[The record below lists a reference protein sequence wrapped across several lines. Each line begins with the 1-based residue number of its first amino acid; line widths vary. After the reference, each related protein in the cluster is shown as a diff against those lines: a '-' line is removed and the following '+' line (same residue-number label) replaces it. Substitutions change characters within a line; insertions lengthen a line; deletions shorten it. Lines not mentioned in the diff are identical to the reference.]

1 MIKAAIRSTLG
12 YLKNIPGFTT
22 NRRIVV
28 LESDDW
34 GSVRMP
40 SKSAFAILKKK
51 GYDIDSDAY
60 CLYDTLATEK
70 DLTRLFELLLKYK
83 DANGNHPII
92 TANAVVAN
100 PNFAQIRADE
110 FERYSY
116 ELFTETLKS
125 YPNCERSFELWQ
137 KGRAEGLFH
146 PQFHGRE
153 HLNVRLWMKALKM
166 GLKPALDTFELNM
179 FAVNSDE
186 TLGNRDNYMAAFDFY
201 DKLHEQEVLAIVE
214 EGMRLFKNIHG
225 YASKTFIA
233 PCYTWSNSV
242 EKKMAE
248 LGVESVQGIVKR
260 KVPKGNKSSRYR
272 TVYNYMGKKNK
283 YGQHYLM
290 RNAFMEASHN
300 KNWGADYCLK
310 SVEQAFKL
318 NKPAIISSHRVNF
331 LGSLEERNQVY
342 NFKEFEKIFST
353 ILKKWP
359 STEFMSS
366 DELGRIMGSK

>member
-1 MIKAAIRSTLG
+1 MIKTAIRSTLR
-12 YLKNIPGFTT
+12 YLKNVPGFTT

-28 LESDDW
+28 VESDDW
-34 GSVRMP
+34 GSIRMP
-40 SKSAFAILKKK
+40 SKQAFSALKKK
-51 GYDIDSDAY
+51 GYAVDNDAY
-60 CLYDTLATEK
+60 SLYDSLATER
-70 DLTRLFELLLKYK
+70 DLTRLFELLSKYK
-83 DANGNHPII
+83 DIHGRHPIL
-92 TANAVVAN
+92 TANTVVTN
-100 PNFAQIRADE
+100 PNFAQIRADR

-116 ELFTETLKS
+116 EPFTETLKS
-125 YPNCERSFELWQ
+125 YPNCAHSYALWQ
-137 KGRAEGLFH
+137 KGIAESLFH

-153 HLNVRLWMKALKM
+153 HLNVRLWLNALKA
-166 GLKPALDTFELNM
+166 GLKPAHDTFELNM
-179 FAVNSDE
+179 FAVNSNE

-201 DKLHEQEVLAIVE
+201 DPQHEQEVLAIVE
-214 EGMRLFKNIHG
+214 DGMKLFKDMHG
-225 YASKTFIA
+225 YTSKTFIA

-248 LGVESVQGIVKR
+248 LGVEAVQGIVKR
-260 KVPKGNKSSRYR
+260 KVPKSSKYKIA
-272 TVYNYMGKKNK
+272 YNYMGKKNK

-290 RNAFMEASHN
+290 RNAFMEASHD

-310 SVEQAFKL
+310 SVELAFRL

-331 LGSLEERNQVY
+331 LGGLNEKNQLD

-366 DELGRIMGSK
+366 DELGHIIRSK